1 MIREH
6 HGPRQVPGTQNTEM
20 TESTP
25 VRRSLSTYVRRLAA
39 GQMRAGRDFRL
50 LWLGQS
56 VSILGD
62 QFYLVALPWLVL
74 SLTGSGLAL
83 GTILLTATLTKV
95 AFQLV
100 GGAISDMV
108 SQRKMMIASSAVRAL
123 VCSVLTALVLSKE
136 TQLWHLFII
145 VALFGMSDAFFSPAF
160 KAFIPTVVARED
172 LVVGNS
178 RLSGSALLAMFI
190 GPSLGGLVIS
200 AAGTGTAFGLD
211 TVSFIFVIICLLLIK
226 CKATVPTA
234 DQTAARTIGR
244 GRHLLTSIGEGLRYT
259 FSEPTIRSLV
269 VITGLV
275 EFAFAGPFTVGLASL
290 ANIKFAGGATAFGA
304 MLSALGGGL
313 LVGTLIVGSMHA
325 KFSFGKTILFL
336 ATALGV
342 GLTLLGFVPNVVW
355 ACVVMALIG
364 IFGGYS
370 QVLIATWLQTKSD
383 PQMRGRVMSVVML
396 STYGLTPLSYVL
408 TGALTSI
415 SVSFM
420 FIVTGI
426 SLLLAIAIGAIGSS
440 GRALVHSN

>member
-1 MIREH
+1 
-6 HGPRQVPGTQNTEM
+6 M

-25 VRRSLSTYVRRLAA
+25 ARRSLGAYVRRLAA
-39 GQMRAGRDFRL
+39 GQMQAGRDFRL

-100 GGAISDMV
+100 GGAISDMA

-123 VCSVLTALVLSKE
+123 VCAVLTALVLLKE

-145 VALFGMSDAFFSPAF
+145 VAVFGMSDAFFSPAF
-160 KAFIPTVVARED
+160 KAFIPTVVEKKD

-200 AAGTGTAFGLD
+200 VAGTWAAFGLD
-211 TVSFIFVIICLLLIK
+211 TVSFIFVILCLLFIK
-226 CKATVPTA
+226 SKAPA
-234 DQTAARTIGR
+234 FPAAEQTATRTNGR

-269 VITGLV
+269 VITGMV

-313 LVGTLIVGSMHA
+313 LVGTLIVGSMYA
-325 KFSFGKTILFL
+325 KYSFGKTILFL

-342 GLTLLGFVPNVVW
+342 GLTLLGLVPNVVW
-355 ACVVMALIG
+355 ACIVMALIG

-370 QVLIATWLQTKSD
+370 QVLIATWLQTKSN

-396 STYGLTPLSYVL
+396 SSYGLTPLSYVL

-440 GRALVHSN
+440 GRELIHST

>member
-1 MIREH
+1 MTAIN
-6 HGPRQVPGTQNTEM
+6 PG
-20 TESTP
+20 
-25 VRRSLSTYVRRLAA
+25 RRSLSTYLGRLTAA
-39 GQMRAGRDFRL
+39 KMQAGRDFRL

-56 VSILGD
+56 ISILGD

-108 SQRKMMIASSAVRAL
+108 SQRKMMIASSAVRSL
-123 VCSVLTALVLSKE
+123 VCAVLTALVLSKE

-145 VALFGMSDAFFSPAF
+145 VAVFGMSDAFFSPAF
-160 KAFIPTVVARED
+160 KAFIPTVVKTED

-178 RLSGSALLAMFI
+178 RLLGSGLLAMFI
-190 GPSLGGLVIS
+190 GPSLGGLVI
-200 AAGTGTAFGLD
+200 AVGGTGAAFGLD
-211 TVSFIFVIICLLLIK
+211 TVSFIFVILCLLLMRS
-226 CKATVPTA
+226 KAPVVLTEE
-234 DQTAARTIGR
+234 QTAAKTSGR
-244 GRHLLTSIGEGLRYT
+244 GRHLLKSIGEGVRYT

-269 VITGLV
+269 VITGMV

-290 ANIKFAGGATAFGA
+290 ANTKFGGGVTAFGA

-313 LVGTLIVGSMHA
+313 LVGTLIVGSMHS
-325 KFSFGKTILFL
+325 KYSFGKTILFL

-342 GLTLLGFVPNVVW
+342 GLTLLGLAPNVVW
-355 ACVVMALIG
+355 ACVLMAFIG

-396 STYGLTPLSYVL
+396 SSYGLTPLSYVL

-420 FIVTGI
+420 FIVTGA
-426 SLLLAIAIGAIGSS
+426 SLLLAITLGAIGSS
-440 GRALVHSN
+440 GRALIKST

>member
-1 MIREH
+1 
-6 HGPRQVPGTQNTEM
+6 M
-20 TESTP
+20 TESTQA
-25 VRRSLSTYVRRLAA
+25 RRSLSTYLHRLTA
-39 GQMRAGRDFRL
+39 GQMQSGRDFRL

-74 SLTGSGLAL
+74 SLTGSGLTL

-108 SQRKMMIASSAVRAL
+108 SQRKMMIVSSAVRAL
-123 VCSVLTALVLSKE
+123 VCAVLTALVLSKE
-136 TQLWHLFII
+136 IHLWHLFII
-145 VALFGMSDAFFSPAF
+145 VAVFGMSDAFFSPAF

-200 AAGTGTAFGLD
+200 VAGTGAAFGLD
-211 TVSFIFVIICLLLIK
+211 TVSFIFVVLCLLFIK
-226 CKATVPTA
+226 SKAPAIPTVEPTA
-234 DQTAARTIGR
+234 AGTIGR

-269 VITGLV
+269 VITGMV

-355 ACVVMALIG
+355 ACVIMALIG
-364 IFGGYS
+364 VFGGYS
-370 QVLIATWLQTKSD
+370 QVLVATWLQTKSD

-396 STYGLTPLSYVL
+396 SAYGLTPLSYVL

-440 GRALVHSN
+440 GRSLIQST